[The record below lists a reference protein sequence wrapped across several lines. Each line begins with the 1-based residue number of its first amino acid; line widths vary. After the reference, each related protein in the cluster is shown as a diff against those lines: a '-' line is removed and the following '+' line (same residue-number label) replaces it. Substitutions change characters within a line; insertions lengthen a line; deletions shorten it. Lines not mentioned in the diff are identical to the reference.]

1 MARNKKKI
9 IILGGGFAGVECAR
23 QLESEFGDDP
33 EIELVMISED
43 NFLLFTP
50 MLPQVASGM
59 IETRHIVLPIRTI
72 CQKTKFYEGRVKNID
87 PYGKLVTL
95 WGTGDKRSISIHYD
109 FLVVALGSET
119 NFFGMADVEK
129 NAYTMKT
136 LNDAV
141 MLRNRVI
148 DMLEQA
154 ENETNPIL
162 RKSFLNFVVVGGGF
176 AGIETAGELIDLL
189 LDARKYYRTIHKE
202 DLKVIVLEA
211 MGEILPGFNKKLA
224 DFAKDKLI
232 ERGIDIRLKK
242 AVTSFNGNEVTTKS
256 LDETPKDSIDQ
267 SEIESIITKTL
278 IWTAGVTPVNT
289 IKRSMFK
296 TEKGKLIVN
305 DFLEVPEFPGVFA
318 IGDCA
323 LFVDPK
329 TNRPFPPTA
338 QIAEAQAKM
347 AAKNLISLIKN
358 SEKEKFVYHS
368 KGQMAIIGKRSG
380 IATFLGMNIS
390 GFLAWLIWRNVY
402 LSKIPT
408 FDKKTR
414 VFLDWVIDLFF
425 DRDIS
430 RLKLMKREAEKEY
443 KELDEVDDVW

>member
-1 MARNKKKI
+1 MVKNKKKI
-9 IILGGGFAGVECAR
+9 VILGSGFAAVECAR
-23 QLESEFGDDP
+23 QLEAEFGKDP
-33 EIELVMISED
+33 GIELVMIGED

-59 IETRHIVLPIRTI
+59 IETRHIVFPIRTI
-72 CQKTKFYEGRVKNID
+72 CKKTKFYEGRIKNID
-87 PYGKLVTL
+87 PYGKLVTI

-148 DMLEQA
+148 DMFEQA

-176 AGIETAGELIDLL
+176 AGIETAGELMDLL
-189 LDARKYYRTIHKE
+189 LDARKYYPTIHKE

-224 DFAKDKLI
+224 DFAKKKLI
-232 ERGIDIRLKK
+232 ERGINIQLKK
-242 AVTSFNGNEVTTKS
+242 AVTSFDGNEVTIKT
-256 LDETPKDSIDQ
+256 LDETAKDAIDQ
-267 SEIESIITKTL
+267 SEVESIITKTL

-296 TEKGKLIVN
+296 TEKGKLLVN
-305 DFLEVPEFPGVFA
+305 DFLEVQKFPGVFA

-323 LFVDPK
+323 LFIDPI

-347 AAKNLISLIKN
+347 AAKNLISLIQS
-358 SEKEKFVYHS
+358 SEQEKFVYHS

-380 IATFLGMNIS
+380 IATFLGVNIS
-390 GFLAWLIWRNVY
+390 GFVAWLIWRNVY

-414 VFLDWVIDLFF
+414 VFLDWTIDLFF

-430 RLKLMKREAEKEY
+430 RLKLMKRETELEY
-443 KELDEVDDVW
+443 KLLDEVDDVW

>member
-1 MARNKKKI
+1 M
-9 IILGGGFAGVECAR
+9 ILGGGFAGVECAR
-23 QLESEFGDDP
+23 QLESKFGNDP
-33 EIELVMISED
+33 EIELVMVSED

-59 IETRHIVLPIRTI
+59 IETRHIVMPIRTI
-72 CQKTKFYEGRVKNID
+72 CKKTKFYESRIKNID
-87 PYGKLVTL
+87 PHGKLVTL

-109 FLVVALGSET
+109 FLVIALGSET

-129 NAYTMKT
+129 NAHTMKT

-176 AGIETAGELIDLL
+176 AGIETAGELMDLI
-189 LDARKYYRTIHKE
+189 LDARKYYPTIHKE

-211 MGEILPGFNKKLA
+211 LPMILPGFNQKLA
-224 DFAKDKLI
+224 EFAKEKLI
-232 ERGIDIRLKK
+232 ERGIDIRLKT
-242 AVTSFNGNEVTTKS
+242 AVTSFDGNEVTTKS
-256 LDETPKDSIDQ
+256 LDENPKDSIG
-267 SEIESIITKTL
+267 ESIDAIRTKTL

-296 TEKGKLIVN
+296 TDKGKVIVN
-305 DFLEVPEFPGVFA
+305 DYLEVQDFPGVFA

-323 LFVDPK
+323 LFLDPE
-329 TNRPFPPTA
+329 TQRPFAPTA
-338 QIAEAQAKM
+338 QIAESQAKT
-347 AAKNLISLIKN
+347 AANNLKALITN
-358 SEKEKFVYHS
+358 SQKEKFVYHS

-390 GFLAWLIWRNVY
+390 GFWAWLIWRDVY
-402 LSKIPT
+402 LTKIPT
-408 FDKKTR
+408 FDKKIR
-414 VFLDWVIDLFF
+414 VLLDWTIDLFF
-425 DRDIS
+425 NRDIS
-430 RLKLMKREAEKEY
+430 RLKLMKREKELEY
-443 KELDEVDDVW
+443 KVLDEVDDVW